1 MNNFY
6 SNSLLDNSSPLP
18 AGAPEWI
25 TAELIV
31 DTISTWQPYYDGQLT
46 SEDALE
52 ILLGVGRLMDILEQT
67 DAEAV
72 PSARP
77 RVIS

>member
-1 MNNFY
+1 MNNVN
-6 SNSLLDNSSPLP
+6 SNILHGDLSPIP

-46 SEDALE
+46 SQDALE
-52 ILLGVGRLMDILEQT
+52 ILLGVGRLMDILEQN
-67 DAEAV
+67 DAEEI